1 MAEVKEQKRTVTVD
15 IYTGKIEAA
24 FEGRLLGLVNDAE
37 FNAIVN
43 SKKLQKKV
51 LTKETIPLIS
61 ITKNYQNL
69 EDYRVVIA
77 IKERDGTIFHPSK
90 LFISDKLGVVSFVQ
104 PDGNCAFTDRG
115 QAYILMEE
123 KGVKED
129 GETSE

>member
-1 MAEVKEQKRTVTVD
+1 MTEAKSQKKTVVVD
-15 IYTGKIEAA
+15 VYTGKIEAA
-24 FEGRLLGLVNDAE
+24 FKGRLLGLVNDIE

-43 SKKLQKKV
+43 SKELQKKV
-51 LTKETIPLIS
+51 LTKETISLAD
-61 ITKNYQNL
+61 ITKNYQTL

-77 IKERDGTIFHPSK
+77 IKERDGEIFHPAR

-104 PDGNCAFTDRG
+104 PDGNCGFTDRG

-123 KGVKED
+123 EEVKD